1 MFKFLAAVLASFLIS
16 VSHAATIVP
25 VYWPFPVGEGQAIYL
40 RVLLNRANE
49 QQKDYQFVLMSNPG
63 AGGTIAV
70 RNVEKES
77 ETALLAHTSAFFIR
91 PLAYKQNRYEFDNF
105 APMVVVG
112 ESPFVYYT
120 KKTPSA
126 VDGVAIG
133 GVGSTTH
140 VIATIMKEKNPK
152 IQIIPYKG
160 LVESISDVR
169 NGTLAGA
176 FNFVQMIEQYDDINI
191 VGSTGS
197 TRIKNYPMLKDIVD
211 EDLAYLNAP
220 LIVFASTGMPQPLYK
235 KLQTILT
242 NARDDNIML
251 HDMIKR
257 DYAIVSKL
265 TPEQYPQWYQKM
277 ISTYRKAM
285 KNINLD

>member
-1 MFKFLAAVLASFLIS
+1 MSKILTALVLLLAVVFPCTATV
-16 VSHAATIVP
+16 VS
-25 VYWPFPVGEGQAIYL
+25 VYWPYLPADGQAIYIRL
-40 RVLLNRANE
+40 VLDRANE
-49 QQKDYQFVLMSNPG
+49 QQKDYQFILMSTPG

-70 RNVEKES
+70 HNVEKES
-77 ETALLAHTSAFFIR
+77 ATALLAHTSAFFIR

-105 APMVVVG
+105 TPMLVVG

-120 KKTPSA
+120 KKTSA
-126 VDGVAIG
+126 PVNGIAVAG
-133 GVGSTTH
+133 LGSTTH
-140 VIATIMKEKNPK
+140 VIATIMKEKNPN

-251 HDMIKR
+251 HDMTKR
-257 DYAIVSKL
+257 DYATVSKL